1 MKHNFFLKQHNS
13 LIFTTKYRIMVL
25 RGENMII
32 TNSIMKHNL
41 DSYSNKNNKISR
53 NIRDKK
59 LFKIINGLYETDQN
73 VSAYLLAG
81 SIYGPSYIS
90 FEYAMSFYGLIPEK
104 VTTVTCATFDKK
116 KKKEYKTDFGVF
128 TYRDIPLLAYPEE
141 ILLKEQDNYSY
152 QIATPE
158 KALCDKLYTLSPLNN
173 YSNLENMLFNDLR
186 IDANEFNK
194 LNVDKVIKL
203 SSLYGSTN
211 VELLARYMRRNI
223 SE

>member
-1 MKHNFFLKQHNS
+1 
-13 LIFTTKYRIMVL
+13 
-25 RGENMII
+25 MII
-32 TNSIMKHNL
+32 TNNIAKKNFY
-41 DSYSNKNNKISR
+41 DYSNKDTKLSR
-53 NIRDKK
+53 EVRDGR

-90 FEYAMSFYGLIPEK
+90 FEYALSFYGLIPEK

-152 QIATPE
+152 QMATPE

-173 YSNLENMLFNDLR
+173 YSNLENMLFTDLR
-186 IDANEFNK
+186 IDEEEFNK
-194 LNVDKVIKL
+194 LDVNKINCLSKL
-203 SSLYGSTN
+203 YHSTN